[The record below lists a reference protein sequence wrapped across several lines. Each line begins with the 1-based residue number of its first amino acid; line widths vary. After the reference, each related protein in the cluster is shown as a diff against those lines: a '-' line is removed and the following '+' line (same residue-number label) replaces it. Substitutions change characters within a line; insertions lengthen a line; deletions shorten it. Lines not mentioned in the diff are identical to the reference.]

1 MLFADLVGFTAHTE
15 RSDPEDVRERLS
27 TYHQRVRED
36 VERFGGRIEK
46 LMGDGVFA
54 VFGVPTA
61 HEDDRERAVRAAL
74 RIQESVG
81 LLNEENP
88 ELELSVRIGITTGE
102 AIVQLDPSTPD
113 REGII
118 GDVVNTASRLE
129 GLAEPGAVV
138 VDERTHRG
146 AVEAISF
153 DDGRLVTVKG
163 KEEPILVFRAN
174 APRSRLGTSIE
185 DEHQTPFLG
194 RDAELDLLT
203 STFDRTVREQAVQLV
218 TIIGEPGVGKSRLL
232 HEFRM
237 VIDDSPD
244 LVWWRQGRCLSY
256 GDGITFWA
264 LSEIIK
270 AQAGI
275 RDSDDPAVANDKLG
289 RAVDALFDDDTTAKW
304 VRSRLEPVTG
314 VVDSDEATTEEVFAA
329 LTRFFEA
336 LAKRNPLILVI
347 EDLQWADPSLLEF
360 IDHLTGWATES
371 PILVT
376 ATARPEFLTTHPG
389 WGGGK
394 RNATTIGLSRL
405 SDEDTARIIG
415 SLLDRNLLDARLQR
429 ALLDRCGGNPLY
441 ATEFVRYITDRGLIS
456 QTASLDQLAVPDT
469 LHGVIAARLDLL
481 DPDEKTVLQAASV
494 VGRVFWS
501 DALAEATGMDEEDIR
516 ARLRNLA
523 NRELIRPVRDPS
535 MVGQEEWTFTH
546 ALVNDVAYGQIPR
559 GDRGRNHL
567 AVTRWVEQVSSERM
581 GEVAE
586 LLAHH
591 YGRVFDLA
599 PAEVDDSVRSRAFK
613 VLMAAGERVTGLDA
627 DRGAGYFRRA
637 VEMAPTPAERARA
650 RIERARRFT
659 AYDSIDDAERDAQL
673 AVEDASAAGDVELQA
688 EAHLLWSNNR
698 WYRGDREGRE
708 QHLGEAQRLL
718 EGRPPST
725 VSVDLINTTAFDAMV
740 SGDTALA
747 LDIIERGRETVRA
760 VGSTEAYAKLLST
773 EGSSLVGE
781 GDETGLDLLRQSL
794 DMHLDSNN
802 TDRANGAYNNLAT
815 SAVFYWPAGQVLAL
829 IDEAIEMTNERG
841 YVAHSE
847 FSRMTRIESL
857 FPLGR
862 WDDVRREAEAILEA
876 DTARGGSR
884 VSSFCRC
891 WLALVAA
898 HAGDVVAAGTHLE
911 AGVQA
916 ALASGDAQVEAQT
929 AALGVLV
936 SALQGD
942 DDAFG
947 SYTDRLESIAVAA
960 GQFADNAAGSVAS
973 ELVEAGRAGQLRRM
987 LAAARPGGPWD
998 RARRL
1003 QAEAVLAAHDGDH
1016 DRAVDLAT
1024 ESIEICESLEH
1035 LFDPI
1040 RSRIIVAR
1048 SLIALERDG
1057 EAAPMLQ
1064 QAIDDADSIGAS
1076 LLADLARAL
1085 VGGQSQQEAARR

>member
-1 MLFADLVGFTAHTE
+1 MLFADLVGFTSHTE

-81 LLNEENP
+81 LLNEEHP
-88 ELELSVRIGITTGE
+88 ELELSVRIGVTTGE

-129 GLAEPGAVV
+129 GLAEPGTVV
-138 VDERTHRG
+138 VDERTQQG

-153 DDGRLVTVKG
+153 DDGEHVTVKG
-163 KEEPILVFRAN
+163 KEGPIRVFRAI

-185 DEHQTPFLG
+185 DDHTTPFLG

-264 LSEIIK
+264 LGEIIK

-275 RDSDDPAVANDKLG
+275 RDSDDTTVAGEKLG
-289 RAVDALFDDDTTAKW
+289 RAVDALFDDETTAKW

-314 VVDSDEATTEEVFAA
+314 VVDSDEATMQEVFAA

-336 LAKRNPLILVI
+336 LANRNPLILVI

-376 ATARPEFLTTHPG
+376 ATARPEFLSTHPG

-415 SLLDRNLLDARLQR
+415 SLLDRNLLDAGLQR

-441 ATEFVRYITDRGLIS
+441 ATEFVRYITDRGFLS
-456 QTASLDQLAVPDT
+456 QSASLADLAVPDT

-481 DPDEKTVLQAASV
+481 DTDEKAVLQAASV

-501 DALAEATGMDEEDIR
+501 AALVEATGMADEEIR
-516 ARLRNLA
+516 THLRNLS
-523 NRELIRPVRDPS
+523 NRELIRHVREPS
-535 MVGQEEWTFTH
+535 MIGQEEWTFTH

-567 AVTRWVEQVSSERM
+567 SVTRWVERVSGERM

-591 YGRVFDLA
+591 YGRVFDLTPSA
-599 PAEVDDSVRSRAFK
+599 VDDSVRSRAFK

-627 DRGAGYFRRA
+627 ERGAGYYQRA
-637 VEMAPTPAERARA
+637 IEIAPTPAERSRA
-650 RIERARRFT
+650 RIERTRRFT
-659 AYDSIDDAERDAQL
+659 AYDSIDEADRDAEL
-673 AVEDASAAGDVELQA
+673 AVEDAVAAGDVELQA
-688 EAHLLWSNNR
+688 EAHLVWSDIR
-698 WYRGDREGRE
+698 WYRGDIDGRR
-708 QHLGEAQRLL
+708 QHLGEAERLM

-725 VSVDLINTTAFDAMV
+725 VSVDVINVAAFDAMV
-740 SGDTALA
+740 AGDSALA
-747 LDIIERGRETVRA
+747 LDIIERGREAVRA
-760 VGSTEAYAKLLST
+760 FGNTEAYAKLIST
-773 EGSSLVGE
+773 EGSALVGG
-781 GDETGLDLLRQSL
+781 GDETGLDLLHQAL

-802 TDRANGAYNNLAT
+802 TDLANGVYNNLAT
-815 SAVFYWPAGQVLAL
+815 VAVFHWPASQVLAL
-829 IDEAIEMTNERG
+829 IDEAIEMTDERG

-862 WDDVRREAEAILEA
+862 WDDVRREAESILEA

-884 VSSFCRC
+884 VSGFCQC
-891 WLALVAA
+891 WLAYLAA
-898 HAGDVVAAGTHLE
+898 YAGDAATAGAQLE
-911 AGVQA
+911 AGVEA
-916 ALASGDAQVEAQT
+916 ALASGDAQAEAQ
-929 AALGVLV
+929 AAMVGVVV
-936 SALQGD
+936 SALRSD
-942 DDAFG
+942 DEALG
-947 SYTDRLESIAVAA
+947 TYADRLESAVTAA
-960 GQFADNAAGSVAS
+960 GQFADHCAGGVAS
-973 ELVEAGRAGQLRRM
+973 ELVEAGRADQLRR
-987 LAAARPGGPWD
+987 LVAAARSGGSWD

-1003 QAEAVLAAHDGDH
+1003 QAEAVSCDF
-1016 DRAVDLAT
+1016 RR
-1024 ESIEICESLEH
+1024 
-1035 LFDPI
+1035 
-1040 RSRIIVAR
+1040 RSRPGRRSRYAIDRDLRVAR
-1048 SLIALERDG
+1048 PRLRSD
-1057 EAAPMLQ
+1057 PV
-1064 QAIDDADSIGAS
+1064 ADHRCPV
-1076 LLADLARAL
+1076 ADRPR
-1085 VGGQSQQEAARR
+1085 S